1 MLKDSLS
8 ITHESASSYTS
19 MEAVIFTAF
28 CEQSEYEEIERVG
41 NSLQDQFLKM
51 GLVDKG
57 KANQTSKEKRKK
69 AKQSRK
75 GGQVE
80 ADNGQQLREAQEKS
94 AERDRR
100 LNRERVAEAE
110 KKAVAAQ
117 IKQLVEMN
125 RQSTEGGEEPY
136 NFSDE
141 NKLKRLYLP
150 VHMHQ
155 QVTNGRFA
163 IVRANDGYG
172 VVPAA
177 VAEKIIL
184 RDSSVV
190 LVLNSEQQGDEVD
203 DEYADFKV
211 PDDLMW

>member
-1 MLKDSLS
+1 M
-8 ITHESASSYTS
+8 
-19 MEAVIFTAF
+19 
-28 CEQSEYEEIERVG
+28 G

-57 KANQTSKEKRKK
+57 KANQVSKEKRKK
-69 AKQSRK
+69 VKQGRK
-75 GGQVE
+75 GGKVE
-80 ADNGQQLREAQEKS
+80 AGNEQMIQEAQEKS

-100 LNRERVAEAE
+100 LNREKEAEAE
-110 KKAVAAQ
+110 KRALVAQ

-125 RQSTEGGEEPY
+125 LQPTEGGEEPY
-136 NFSDE
+136 NFTDG

-150 VHMHQ
+150 ARLHQ
-155 QVTNGRFA
+155 QVTNGRLA
-163 IVRANDGYG
+163 IVRSNNGYG
-172 VVPAA
+172 VVPAV

-190 LVLNSEQQGDEVD
+190 LVLNDGQQGDDID
-203 DEYADFKV
+203 DEYADYQV